1 MADFTDAKGDVGQKM
16 SAEIEECSVIK
27 FDPPVSI
34 QRYKEVC
41 KILSQDV
48 TIEKVV
54 DFGCS
59 NGQFFKHVKHIQ
71 HLRQFVGVD
80 ISYSVLEDAFQ
91 VARPLAWECIYK
103 RDRKLSI
110 QLLRGSVSSHDSRLV
125 GFDAV
130 TCIELIEHLNEK
142 DLERMPETIFGF
154 IRPKVAVITTPNR
167 DFNVVF
173 PERQGMRHWDHKFE
187 WSRAE
192 FEQWCSKVLDRY
204 PSYTVQY
211 SGVGDA
217 PSEKYQGIGHCSQI
231 ATFFKR
237 SHQCTE
243 EESQASS
250 LQPYELL
257 FETSH
262 PGKEE

>member
-1 MADFTDAKGDVGQKM
+1 M
-16 SAEIEECSVIK
+16 SAEIEEHTVIK
-27 FDPPVSI
+27 FDPPVST

-41 KILSQDV
+41 KILSQDAM
-48 TIEKVV
+48 IEKVV

-59 NGQFFKHVKHIQ
+59 NGQFFKYVKQIQ
-71 HLRQFVGVD
+71 HLRQFIGVD
-80 ISYSVLEDAFQ
+80 VSYGVLEDAFQ
-91 VARPLAWECIYK
+91 AARPLAWECIYK
-103 RDRKLSI
+103 RDRTLTI
-110 QLLRGSVSSHDSRLV
+110 QFLRGNISSQDSRLI

-130 TCIELIEHLNEK
+130 TCIELIEHLKEK
-142 DLERMPETIFGF
+142 DLQGMPETIFGF
-154 IRPKVAVITTPNR
+154 IRPRVAVITTPNR

-173 PERQGMRHWDHKFE
+173 PELQGMRHWDHKFE

-211 SGVGDA
+211 SGVGDS

-231 ATFFKR
+231 ATFKR
-237 SHQCTE
+237 SCQGTE
-243 EESQASS
+243 EESQASASSS
-250 LQPYELL
+250 LPYELV

-262 PGKEE
+262 PGKEN

>member
-1 MADFTDAKGDVGQKM
+1 M
-16 SAEIEECSVIK
+16 SAEIEERTVIK

-59 NGQFFKHVKHIQ
+59 YGQFFKYIKKIQ
-71 HLRQFVGVD
+71 HLRQFAGVD
-80 ISYSVLEDAFQ
+80 ISYGVLEDAFY
-91 VARPLAWECIYK
+91 VARPLAWECINR
-103 RDRKLSI
+103 RDRKLSV
-110 QLLRGSVSSHDSRLV
+110 QLFRGSVSSHDSRLA

-130 TCIELIEHLNEK
+130 TCIELVEHLNEK
-142 DLERMPETIFGF
+142 DLEGMPETIFGF
-154 IRPKVAVITTPNR
+154 IQPKVAVITTPNR

-173 PERQGMRHWDHKFE
+173 PELQGMRHWDHKFE

-204 PSYTVQY
+204 PSYTVQF

-217 PSEKYQGIGHCSQI
+217 PSDKYQGIGHCSQI
-231 ATFFKR
+231 ATFKR
-237 SHQCTE
+237 SCQGT
-243 EESQASS
+243 EESQASAS
-250 LQPYELL
+250 QPYELL
-257 FETSH
+257 FETTH